1 MLLIVPLNLNSTW
14 ILILAFP
21 GGSLSLPVRAF
32 RDSCQADPGISSSA
46 SPFYLFAPFVLGVRG
61 PSSSVC
67 LSNKVPV
74 PNPAGSS
81 SVSPARSDFPFEG
94 FVSPKEIQGYPGFVG
109 GF

>member
-1 MLLIVPLNLNSTW
+1 MLLIVPLSLSSTW
-14 ILILAFP
+14 ILILPFP
-21 GGSLSLPVRAF
+21 EDQFSLPVCAS
-32 RDSCQADPGISSSA
+32 RDSHQADRGTPSSFSFPHSA
-46 SPFYLFAPFVLGVRG
+46 SLVLGVRG